1 MICAVSCYNCCV
13 MVEMLCL
20 ASSTFDSLCTGV
32 ENVSGFGP
40 SEDSPTAGKSC
51 VSVLVGVDKT

>member
-1 MICAVSCYNCCV
+1 MCCV
-13 MVEMLCL
+13 LLQLLLHGEMLCL
-20 ASSTFDSLCTGV
+20 ASSTFDSLCAGV

-40 SEDSPTAGKSC
+40 SEDSPTTGKSC